1 MSRQRRLQIVR
12 SGGPP
17 PRSRPVF
24 RKRTRRPSR
33 ARGLLEALLLLAA
46 GCGVLVLLLLLPR
59 AVDLDSLLLV
69 STAIAHLID
78 GITQLL
84 LGLLQLLAVLLLV
97 SLALLA
103 LVLLL
108 GGLVRLIRALLPPP
122 GRAAGPSPPAPT
134 APLPSSRLGRSD
146 QRP

>member
-1 MSRQRRLQIVR
+1 MSRYRRLQLVR
-12 SGGPP
+12 SGGQA
-17 PRSRPVF
+17 PRPRPVL
-24 RKRTRRPSR
+24 RKRTPRRPSR
-33 ARGLLEALLLLAA
+33 SRRLLEALLLLAA

-69 STAIAHLID
+69 STAIGHLID

-84 LGLLQLLAVLLLV
+84 LGLIQLLAVLLLV

-108 GGLVRLIRALLPPP
+108 GGLVRLVRALLPPP
-122 GRAAGPSPPAPT
+122 APATKPGPPPPTSPQPR
-134 APLPSSRLGRSD
+134 RLGRSG
-146 QRP
+146 QRL

>member
-1 MSRQRRLQIVR
+1 MSRHRRLQLVR
-12 SGGPP
+12 SGGEA
-17 PRSRPVF
+17 PRPRQVF
-24 RKRTRRPSR
+24 RKRTPRRPSR
-33 ARGLLEALLLLAA
+33 GRRLLEAFLLLAA

-69 STAIAHLID
+69 STAIGHLID

-97 SLALLA
+97 SVALLA

-108 GGLVRLIRALLPPP
+108 GGLVRLVRALLPPP
-122 GRAAGPSPPAPT
+122 GPSTKPASPPPT
-134 APLPSSRLGRSD
+134 SPLPPRLGRFD
-146 QRP
+146 QRL